1 MSQSL
6 DRALRALT
14 AIAEGKT
21 TLNELAETL
30 DVHRTT
36 ALRLLRTLER
46 HRFVFRPDPNHYQLG
61 SGLFALSTTALAS
74 RDIRQVAHPYLVK
87 LSQRHG
93 HTVHLAAYESGSVV
107 YIDKVDSTKPVGLY
121 SRIGDIAPL
130 YCTAVGKLLL
140 AAQPKAESRRIA
152 NSLTYTAYTD
162 ATITNAADLLV
173 ELDAI
178 RAKGHATAKGEHED
192 FVHCVA
198 APITD
203 GAGTVIAAASISVA
217 SMMLGDGEV
226 ERYLPSLLEIAREIS
241 GQYDSPASR
250 LPTESVADE

>member
-1 MSQSL
+1 ERVVVDHELVGEPGFGQGVVCCAHLGRKVQAREESGQHVHAGAQQVRLDLGLTEQLADEPDDPVQADLLRIGAATTGCRQHLAGVVEKHKLSFGIAAIDCSKETRHIKPSNSSCKICTLCCALRSTRHQRRLNERIASGMSQSL

-93 HTVHLAAYESGSVV
+93 HTVHLAAYES
-107 YIDKVDSTKPVGLY
+107 
-121 SRIGDIAPL
+121 
-130 YCTAVGKLLL
+130 
-140 AAQPKAESRRIA
+140 
-152 NSLTYTAYTD
+152 
-162 ATITNAADLLV
+162 
-173 ELDAI
+173 
-178 RAKGHATAKGEHED
+178 
-192 FVHCVA
+192 
-198 APITD
+198 
-203 GAGTVIAAASISVA
+203 
-217 SMMLGDGEV
+217 
-226 ERYLPSLLEIAREIS
+226 
-241 GQYDSPASR
+241 
-250 LPTESVADE
+250 